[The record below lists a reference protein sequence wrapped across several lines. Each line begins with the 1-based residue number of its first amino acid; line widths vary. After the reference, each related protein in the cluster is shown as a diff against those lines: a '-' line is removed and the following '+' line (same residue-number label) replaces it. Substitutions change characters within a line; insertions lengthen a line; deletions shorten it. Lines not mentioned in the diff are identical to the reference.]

1 MPSWSLVDADPIA
14 AENPYTFY
22 KPSSEVIARV
32 QPGDV
37 VKLIFRFE
45 SNDPQAP
52 SAERMWVMVDECL
65 VDGRFRGR
73 LDNEPRHIQDL
84 KFDDP
89 VVFAPCHVI
98 NTQLDDD
105 DNLVERYIQRCFVT
119 ARVLDDGVR
128 VGYLYR
134 ETPDDEEDSGWRI
147 MAGDESDDY
156 MDESKNLA
164 FVSLGAVLSRDDAFR
179 DLLDAPVGSAF
190 ARNAE
195 TGAFEPDDAE

>member
-14 AENPYTFY
+14 SENPYTFY
-22 KPSSEVIARV
+22 KPSREVIARV

-45 SNDPQAP
+45 SDDTEAP
-52 SAERMWVMVDECL
+52 SAERMWVVVDECL
-65 VDGRFRGR
+65 TDGGFRGR
-73 LDNEPRHIQDL
+73 LDNEPRHIHDL
-84 KFDDP
+84 KLGDL
-89 VVFAPCHVI
+89 VEFAPCHVV

-119 ARVLDDGVR
+119 ARVLEDGES

-134 ETPDDEEDSGWRI
+134 EAPDEDKDSGWRI

-156 MDESKNLA
+156 MEDSKNLA
-164 FVSLGAVLSRDDAFR
+164 YVSLGAVLSRDDAFR

-190 ARNAE
+190 ARNAD
-195 TGAFEPDDAE
+195 TGAFEIAEGK

>member
-1 MPSWSLVDADPIA
+1 MPNWSLVDADPIA
-14 AENPYTFY
+14 ADNPYTFY
-22 KPSSEVIARV
+22 KPSRDIIARV

-45 SNDPQAP
+45 SNDPPAP
-52 SAERMWVMVDECL
+52 AAERMWVMVDECL
-65 VDGRFRGR
+65 ADGGFRGR
-73 LDNEPRHIQDL
+73 LDNEPRHILDL
-84 KFDDP
+84 KLDDP

-105 DNLVERYIQRCFVT
+105 VNLVERYVQCCFVT

-156 MDESKNLA
+156 MDDSKNLA
-164 FVSLGAVLSRDDAFR
+164 YVSLGAVLSRDDAFR

-190 ARNAE
+190 ARNAG